1 MKKLILFISF
11 TLLVIFHSTGQVHLD
26 FKLGISPSSSPKS
39 ASIFVNR
46 NNPHEE
52 FLFNMIRVKSQFY
65 GGLGLHLGL
74 QQPFFVESGLYFSR
88 KSSDYEVCYEMLTD
102 DRPRIQVM
110 TETESIL
117 HLPVS
122 VGIRLGT
129 VDITSGMS
137 VSKNMSSVKQ
147 LSHINGFK
155 HEANPWR
162 LGWQMGIRYPIQ
174 RVMFGMEFQGSL
186 NRVGEGMK
194 VNDDSLELQ
203 NVPGKLVFS
212 IQYRI

>member
-1 MKKLILFISF
+1 MKKFLLITLI
-11 TLLVIFHSTGQVHLD
+11 TLLAIFHSSGQIHLD
-26 FKLGISPSSSPKS
+26 IKLGISPSSNPKS

-46 NNPHEE
+46 SNPYEE

-74 QQPFFVESGLYFSR
+74 QKPFFVESGVYYSR
-88 KSSDYEVCYEMLTD
+88 KSSDYEICYEMLKD

-110 TETESIL
+110 SETESIL

-122 VGIRLGT
+122 VGVRVGSI
-129 VDITSGMS
+129 DITSGIS
-137 VSKNMSSVKQ
+137 ASKNMSAVKQ
-147 LSHINGFK
+147 LSHLDGFQL
-155 HEANPWR
+155 EANPWR
-162 LGWQMGIRYPIQ
+162 VGWQMGIRYPIQ
-174 RVMFGMEFQGSL
+174 RVMVGMEFQGSL
-186 NRVGEGMK
+186 HRVGEGMK